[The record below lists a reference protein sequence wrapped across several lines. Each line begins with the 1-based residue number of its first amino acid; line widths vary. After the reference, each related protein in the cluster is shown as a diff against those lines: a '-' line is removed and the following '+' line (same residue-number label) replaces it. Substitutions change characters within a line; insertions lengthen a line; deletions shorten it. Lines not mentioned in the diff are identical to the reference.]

1 MLDQPRSAADYAIWA
16 VALALY
22 VSDAAKLLSARQ
34 LLLVEAGRGR
44 LAAALS
50 ETPYTIA
57 GRVLVFA
64 PLLRPDRGVFVAL
77 WGRPWLADVELARTL
92 ERIEQLR
99 TSLAAIRALVAC
111 AFALLFIGGPVLTLL
126 LGPAAA
132 ILCAAA
138 AIYPAIA
145 IAIATVWWRRR
156 RLGLTAGRAATIS
169 LEILLCPAFLPNLVR
184 KITSSHTIEPDG
196 AQLVVATDDAR
207 EARDEFLERLA
218 HRTEELIE
226 DPSVDADTARQLR
239 SYLETVKA
247 VR

>member
-1 MLDQPRSAADYAIWA
+1 M
-16 VALALY
+16 
-22 VSDAAKLLSARQ
+22 
-34 LLLVEAGRGR
+34 
-44 LAAALS
+44 
-50 ETPYTIA
+50 
-57 GRVLVFA
+57 
-64 PLLRPDRGVFVAL
+64 
-77 WGRPWLADVELARTL
+77 
-92 ERIEQLR
+92 
-99 TSLAAIRALVAC
+99 
-111 AFALLFIGGPVLTLL
+111 
-126 LGPAAA
+126 GPAAA

-169 LEILLCPAFLPNLVR
+169 VEVLLCPAFLPNLVR
-184 KITSSHTIEPDG
+184 KITSSHTIEADG

-226 DPSVDADTARQLR
+226 DPSGDADTARQLR